1 MCQWAG
7 VSKSGY
13 YSWRSRPES
22 ATTTRR
28 RRLAL
33 FIRTEFS
40 ASDGTYGYRRI
51 TAALWRR
58 GVVVDRDTVRSIMRE
73 QGLVA
78 AQPRRKVRTTTPAAD
93 LGSRPDLVKRDFT
106 ASQPGVKWV
115 GDITYIRTWEGLVYL
130 ATVLDCCTKKVV
142 GYAMADNMRTDLICE
157 AIDMAARRCPTRRG
171 KTIFHPRPRQPVHLR
186 AVRQA
191 PERLRHSS
199 FGGQDRG
206 VLGQCLGGVVQ
217 CDPEERKSPPNG
229 VPHETQGHQRYCL
242 VDRADIQSDASS
254 LGARVP
260 DAQRGRTR
268 FGKQ

>member
-1 MCQWAG
+1 MRVPKKSSGVLREGAEVTRKYETIHRQEHSYPVALMCQWAG

-28 RRLAL
+28 RRLTL
-33 FIRTEFS
+33 FIKTELG

-78 AQPRRKVRTTTPAAD
+78 AQPRRKVRTTVPAAD

-106 ASQPGVKWV
+106 ADRPGMKWV
-115 GDITYIRTWEGLVYL
+115 GDITCIRTWEGLVYL
-130 ATVLDCCTKKVV
+130 ATVPGCCTKKVV

-171 KTIFHPRPRQPVHLR
+171 KTILHP
-186 AVRQA
+186 QA
-191 PERLRHSS
+191 AAASTPPSS
-199 FGGQDRG
+199 
-206 VLGQCLGGVVQ
+206 
-217 CDPEERKSPPNG
+217 SPG
-229 VPHETQGHQRYCL
+229 T
-242 VDRADIQSDASS
+242 
-254 LGARVP
+254 
-260 DAQRGRTR
+260 
-268 FGKQ
+268 

>member
-28 RRLAL
+28 RRLTL

-78 AQPRRKVRTTTPAAD
+78 AQPRRKVRTTVPAAD

-115 GDITYIRTWEGLVYL
+115 GDITLYQNLGGTRLSGDRPGLL
-130 ATVLDCCTKKVV
+130 HQESSRLCDGGQHAHRPD
-142 GYAMADNMRTDLICE
+142 MRGDRYGGPQVPVHERRDDL
-157 AIDMAARRCPTRRG
+157 PL
-171 KTIFHPRPRQPVHLR
+171 RPR
-186 AVRQA
+186 
-191 PERLRHSS
+191 
-199 FGGQDRG
+199 
-206 VLGQCLGGVVQ
+206 
-217 CDPEERKSPPNG
+217 
-229 VPHETQGHQRYCL
+229 
-242 VDRADIQSDASS
+242 
-254 LGARVP
+254 
-260 DAQRGRTR
+260 
-268 FGKQ
+268 